1 MIPLISFVQIGFLLF
16 VIVFLS
22 AILGN
27 YMGRLFLGKRMA
39 ADRLM
44 LPIENFIYR
53 LLGVNPKSEMDWK
66 EYLKA
71 ILFTNISFGIL
82 SFIILYFQPLL
93 PLNPNHAGNL
103 PVLLN
108 FTTVSSFLT
117 NTNLQHY
124 TGELQLSYFSQMGVI
139 TFLMF
144 TSAATGIVS
153 AVAFIRSIINQNS
166 KVGNFYKD
174 FVTTITRILIP
185 ISAVEAIVFIYLGMP
200 QTFQAAIIAHTVDMG
215 NQYIFRGPVASLES
229 IKFLG
234 TNGGGFYGADS
245 SYPFENPGPVSNYLE
260 LITEAIIPFGLIFS
274 FGHMIRN
281 PKQAR
286 VLVAVTMSILIIA
299 IGLSLYA
306 EYLPNHLLSTLPIS
320 QTSGNW
326 AGKDTRFSITES
338 TFSLILNTY
347 TMTGGP
353 NVNINQ
359 MNPLSIGVALFGMDL
374 QGTPGGVGTGL
385 ITLLIYM
392 MLAVFISGLMVGRTP
407 EFIGK
412 KISTGVMRYAVIFVL
427 LHPVLILIPTAI
439 AILSGFSRFIFL
451 PPNEAFTALL
461 YEFTS
466 AAANNGSAM
475 GGVVVA
481 QNSAFFYIAEAV
493 VMIIGRYVP
502 IAIALSI
509 GGVLSSTKTAS
520 QTKTIMMTDDPVF
533 GIFLFGF
540 IIVLSALLFL
550 PVLVLGPLAGF
561 LGG

>member
-1 MIPLISFVQIGFLLF
+1 MIPIVSFIQIAFLLF
-16 VIVFLS
+16 LILLLS
-22 AILGN
+22 KLLGG
-27 YMGRLFLGKRMA
+27 YMARLYLGKRMA
-39 ADRLM
+39 VDRFM
-44 LPIENFIYR
+44 LPVENAIYR
-53 LLGVNPKSEMDWK
+53 ILGVNPKIEMDWK

-71 ILFTNISFGIL
+71 LLLTNLSFGVV
-82 SFIILYFQPLL
+82 SFLVLYFQQLL
-93 PLNPNHAGNL
+93 PLNPNHVGSL
-103 PVLLN
+103 PLLLN
-108 FTTVSSFLT
+108 LTTVSSFLT
-117 NTNLQHY
+117 NTNIQHY
-124 TGELQLSYFSQMGVI
+124 TGELQLSYFSQMGAI

-144 TSAATGIVS
+144 VSAATGIVA
-153 AVAFIRSIINQNS
+153 AVAFIRGIVNQNS

-200 QTFQAAIIAHTVDMG
+200 QTFQAAIIAHTIDMG

-234 TNGGGFYGADS
+234 TNGGGFFGADS

-260 LITEAIIPFGLIFS
+260 LISEAVIPFGLIFS
-274 FGHMIRN
+274 FGHIIRN

-286 VLVAVTMSILIIA
+286 VLIAVTVSILLIA
-299 IGLSLYA
+299 VGISLYA
-306 EYLPNHLLSTLPIS
+306 EYLPNHIISGLPVNQS
-320 QTSGNW
+320 SGNW
-326 AGKDTRFSITES
+326 AGKDTRFSIAES

-359 MNPLSIGVALFGMDL
+359 MSPLSIGVAIFGMEL

-385 ITLLIYM
+385 ITLLVYM

-427 LHPVLILIPTAI
+427 LHPILILIPTAI
-439 AILSGFSRFIFL
+439 TILSGFSRFIFL

-475 GGVVVA
+475 GGVVSP
-481 QNSAFFYIAEAV
+481 QNSAFFYIAEAA
-493 VMIIGRYVP
+493 VMIIGRYAP

-509 GGVLSSTKTAS
+509 CGVLSSTKISS
-520 QTKTIMMTDDPVF
+520 QAKTVMMTDDPVF
-533 GIFLFGF
+533 GVFLFGF
-540 IIVLSALLFL
+540 IIIMSALLFL